1 MIIYF
6 NNGHAQQHKTR
17 SRSELSYETL
27 SVVFVLQR
35 SSRCHR
41 NIATFFFFN
50 ILVQSMD
57 ILHSQFI
64 LGEGGQLDAKIV
76 MMILREG
83 DGL

>member
-27 SVVFVLQR
+27 SVIFVLQR

-41 NIATFFFFN
+41 NITVFFLN

-64 LGEGGQLDAKIV
+64 LGEGGNK
-76 MMILREG
+76 MRKS
-83 DGL
+83 